1 VEGGRQPGGDAVDD
15 LDTAL
20 ALADLLAEGTM
31 PGPRPPR
38 PPQAADQL
46 TRLRAAVR
54 QLEHALASRVVVE
67 QAIGVLT
74 ERWRIAPR
82 QAFEQLRR
90 VTRSRGL
97 RIHELARSVVD
108 SATDPD
114 VWLPGEL
121 VPPVP
126 QAGGPPPPRRST
138 DRADS
143 DRPAAVPG
151 AAQPSERPREPAAG
165 HTGQRQGGDARERR
179 DRRTPPAAPP
189 AGRAV
194 PPRAAPA
201 VPPPAA
207 PAVPPRAAPPP
218 GAAMAVLGAAAPGR
232 QARVEG

>member
-38 PPQAADQL
+38 PPEAADQL
-46 TRLRAAVR
+46 TRLRTAVR

-114 VWLPGEL
+114 VRLPGEL

-126 QAGGPPPPRRST
+126 LAGGPPQPRRRP
-138 DRADS
+138 DRAGS
-143 DRPAAVPG
+143 DRPAAMPV
-151 AAQPSERPREPAAG
+151 
-165 HTGQRQGGDARERR
+165 
-179 DRRTPPAAPP
+179 
-189 AGRAV
+189 
-194 PPRAAPA
+194 
-201 VPPPAA
+201 
-207 PAVPPRAAPPP
+207 
-218 GAAMAVLGAAAPGR
+218 APGR